1 MKKTLL
7 WVLSLFITLGF
18 AVYQR
23 ATGPTYPVKGGNVDG
38 TDIYFYYLPRSCTS
52 GEKAGCLVT
61 LSFRKP
67 ASGRIEWRR
76 YKTGDPFTS
85 VPMEFKNTRLFYYL
99 PPQPPAGK
107 LEYRIFFDTPGGEMP
122 LTASPVVT
130 RFKGAVPGWIL
141 TPHVVLMFLFMLF
154 SVRIFLTA
162 AFNAP
167 AVRHSLPANFA
178 FLLLGGFVFGPVTQY
193 YAFGQA
199 WTGFPFG
206 YDLTDNKT
214 LLMLLAWLP
223 ALWLVLKGRKSRLW
237 LNIAFV
243 VTAAVY
249 FVPHSMFGSELDYSK
264 GEVVTGR

>member
-7 WVLSLFITLGF
+7 WLLSLLITLSF

-23 ATGPTYPVKGGNVDG
+23 QTGPTYPVKGGKVDG
-38 TDIYFYYLPRSCTS
+38 TNIYSYRLPRSCTVGALDCLINIS
-52 GEKAGCLVT
+52 SLEPAAGRV
-61 LSFRKP
+61 
-67 ASGRIEWRR
+67 EWRR
-76 YKTGDPFTS
+76 YKTGEPYSS
-85 VPMEFKNTRLFYYL
+85 VPLEFKDERLFFHL
-99 PPQPPAGK
+99 PQQPAAGK
-107 LEYRIFFDTPGGEMP
+107 LQYRVFVRTSSGELELAGRP
-122 LTASPVVT
+122 LVT
-130 RFKGAVPGWIL
+130 RFKGAVPGWVL
-141 TPHVVLMFLFMLF
+141 LPHIVLMFLFMLF

-162 AFNAP
+162 AFGAP
-167 AVRHSLPANFA
+167 PVRHFVPAAFV

-223 ALWLVLKGRKSRLW
+223 ALRAVRKGRDARLR
-237 LNIAFV
+237 LNIAFA

-249 FVPHSMFGSELDYSK
+249 LVPHSMFGSELDYSK
-264 GEVVTGR
+264 GEVVTGN